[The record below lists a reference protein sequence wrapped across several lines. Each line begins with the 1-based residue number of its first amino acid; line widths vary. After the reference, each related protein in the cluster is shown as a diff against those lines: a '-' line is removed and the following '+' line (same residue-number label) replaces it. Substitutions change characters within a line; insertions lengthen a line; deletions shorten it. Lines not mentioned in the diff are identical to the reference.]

1 MTFDSAAIETIYG
14 KQFVKGNNVKLLAR
28 GKESFEAIFRSIEEA
43 TRFICLEFYI
53 FRNDETGTE
62 MAELLKKKTRENI
75 KVYILYDHFGSLGT
89 PGKFWNDLKTA
100 GIALRASRPLKWLSP
115 LHYVHRD
122 HRKLIII
129 DGLKAF
135 TGGLNI
141 ADEYRG
147 FHIRTRKIG
156 WRDTALLLEG
166 PIVSELFKTFKK
178 SWKIWKGKDI
188 PFEAPADKR
197 LMAHSSS
204 NAKEADEALPVLPI
218 ISSSSKGRRMMRRL
232 LYYSINHSNKN
243 MQLTTAY
250 FTPSRHML
258 NSLEEAVKRGV
269 EVKLLLP
276 GNSDVPAAHHSGR
289 AFYLRLLRAGVKIYN
304 YQGEMLHAKSY
315 LFDNCWSIVG
325 SANLDSQSLRWNDEG
340 NVGILDRGFGEKMI
354 EIFEEDLMHS
364 VEIKEEEWI
373 KRPMLDRIKER
384 FFVLFRRRL

>member
-1 MTFDSAAIETIYG
+1 MAFDNTVIETIYG
-14 KQFVKGNNVKLLAR
+14 KQFIKGNNVKLLAR
-28 GKESFEAIFRSIEEA
+28 GKESFEAIFKAIEEA
-43 TRFICLEFYI
+43 KSFICLEFYI
-53 FRNDETGTE
+53 FRNDDTGTD
-62 MAELLKKKTRENI
+62 MSELLKKKTKENI

-89 PGKFWNDLKTA
+89 PGKFWNELKAA

-115 LHYVHRD
+115 FHYVHRN

-129 DGLKAF
+129 DGVTAF

-147 FHIRTRKIG
+147 FHIRTKKIG
-156 WRDTALLLEG
+156 WRDTALMLEG

-178 SWKIWKGKDI
+178 SWNIWRGDEI
-188 PFEAPADKR
+188 PFEEQADKG
-197 LMAHSSS
+197 LLTQSSDVTS
-204 NAKEADEALPVLPI
+204 EALSVIPI
-218 ISSSSKGRRMMRRL
+218 ISASSKGRRMLRRL
-232 LYYSINHSNKN
+232 LYYSINHSNKS

-258 NSLEEAVKRGV
+258 DSLEEAVKRGV

-276 GNSDVPAAHHSGR
+276 GNSDAPAAHHSGR

-315 LFDNCWSIVG
+315 LFDGCWSIVG

-340 NVGILDRGFGEKMI
+340 NVGILDRGFGEKMM

>member
-1 MTFDSAAIETIYG
+1 MAFDNSAIETIYG
-14 KQFVKGNNVKLLAR
+14 KQFIKGNNVKLLAR

-43 TRFICLEFYI
+43 KRFVCLEFYI
-53 FRNDETGTE
+53 FRNDDTGTD
-62 MAELLKKKTRENI
+62 MAELLKKKTKENI

-89 PGKFWNDLKTA
+89 PGKFWNDLKAA
-100 GIALRASRPLKWLSP
+100 GIAIKASRPLKWLSP
-115 LHYVHRD
+115 LHYVHRN

-129 DGLKAF
+129 DGATAY

-141 ADEYRG
+141 ANEYRG
-147 FHIRTRKIG
+147 FHIRTKKIG
-156 WRDTALLLEG
+156 WRDTALMLEG
-166 PIVSELFKTFKK
+166 PIVSELFKAFKK
-178 SWKIWKGKDI
+178 SWVIWKGDEI
-188 PFEAPADKR
+188 PFEEPSDKR
-197 LMAHSSS
+197 LIVPSS
-204 NAKEADEALPVLPI
+204 NETGEALSVIPI
-218 ISSSSKGRRMMRRL
+218 ISASSKGRRMMRKL
-232 LYYSINHSNKN
+232 LYYSITHSKKN

-258 NSLEEAVKRGV
+258 NCLEEAVKRGV

-289 AFYLRLLRAGVKIYN
+289 AFYLRLLRAGVRIYN

-315 LFDNCWSIVG
+315 LFDGCWSIVG

-340 NVGILDRGFGEKMI
+340 NVGILDEKFGRRMM

-364 VEIKEEEWI
+364 VEIKEDAWI
-373 KRPMLDRIKER
+373 KRPWLDRIKEW